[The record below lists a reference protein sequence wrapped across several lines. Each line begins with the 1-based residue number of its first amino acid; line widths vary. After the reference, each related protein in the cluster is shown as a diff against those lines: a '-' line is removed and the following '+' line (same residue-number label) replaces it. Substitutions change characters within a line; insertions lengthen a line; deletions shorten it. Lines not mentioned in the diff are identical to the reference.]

1 MHGKLTILM
10 TIAAFAGA
18 VWLMMLIIVA
28 QRDYQLS
35 FRETAPI
42 EMPPLGDVLSTA
54 AGHASTA
61 TYLGSNCRDAHD
73 RQESAGDARMAAAN
87 R

>member
-1 MHGKLTILM
+1 MHGKMTTLM

-28 QRDYQLS
+28 QRNYQLS
-35 FRETAPI
+35 FRETALI
-42 EMPPLGDVLSTA
+42 QMPPLGDGLSSA
-54 AGHASTA
+54 AGHACIA

-73 RQESAGDARMAAAN
+73 RRELAGDATMAAAN
-87 R
+87 Y